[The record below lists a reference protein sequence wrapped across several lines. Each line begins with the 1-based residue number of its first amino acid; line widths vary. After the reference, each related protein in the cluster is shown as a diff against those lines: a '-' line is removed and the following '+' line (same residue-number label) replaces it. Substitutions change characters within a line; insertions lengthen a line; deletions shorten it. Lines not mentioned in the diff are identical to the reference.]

1 MGRESSFITMTQ
13 NLEGITGLINLD
25 ALKMCQK
32 AIYVVYMSK
41 YMFTLVDYITGESLV
56 DLV

>member
-1 MGRESSFITMTQ
+1 MTQ

-56 DLV
+56 DLVQRVL